1 MRLSLTVK
9 FVIGSL
15 VVAGAT
21 SLVPELARRWGVEFW
36 SGGSFFVALGVG
48 GGIGF
53 FLSRMLGV
61 KFDELRSATER
72 IREGDLSVEL
82 VSHTE

>member
-21 SLVPELARRWGVEFW
+21 ALVPELVRKFDIEFW
-36 SGGSFFVALGVG
+36 SGGTLFVSLGVG
-48 GGIGF
+48 GGIVF
-53 FLSRMLGV
+53 FMSRMMV
-61 KFDELRSATER
+61 TKFD
-72 IREGDLSVEL
+72 
-82 VSHTE
+82 